1 MKNENVQQHIAI
13 HGYQQ
18 QSAAPQLEIQNNA
31 LSHNF
36 IQGKEVQD
44 TVGAIG
50 NVAGLTN
57 SAVNHVINV
66 DKQTVHGINLNF
78 HP

>member
-1 MKNENVQQHIAI
+1 MKNENVHQHIAI

-50 NVAGLTN
+50 NAAELTN
-57 SAVNHVINV
+57 SPVNNVINV
-66 DKQTVHGINLNF
+66 DKQMKDGINLNF

>member
-1 MKNENVQQHIAI
+1 MKNENVHQHIAI
-13 HGYQQ
+13 HGYPQ

-36 IQGKEVQD
+36 IQGKDVHD
-44 TVGAIG
+44 TVGAID
-50 NVAGLTN
+50 NAAGLTN
-57 SAVNHVINV
+57 SAVNDVINV
-66 DKQTVHGINLNF
+66 DKQTDHGINLNF